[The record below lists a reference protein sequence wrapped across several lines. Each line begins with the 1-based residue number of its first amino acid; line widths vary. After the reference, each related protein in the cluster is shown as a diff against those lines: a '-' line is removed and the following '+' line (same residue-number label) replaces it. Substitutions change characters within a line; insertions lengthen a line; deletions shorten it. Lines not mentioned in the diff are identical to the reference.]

1 MDIEELNKKHP
12 SYKSQIDDWNLYQT
26 AYKGGRNF
34 IEYAITQHPRETSS
48 NAALRRQ
55 EAIVFNY
62 AASIIN
68 LFSFYLTEKDAMRN
82 IGALANDTQWQMFRK
97 DCDLF
102 NTDFNVFINNAQKV
116 SSIYGSVGVLV
127 DKANVKA
134 ENKATE
140 IENNIYPYCN
150 LYTLPNILD
159 WEVKR
164 NRVTGRPTLVY
175 LKILNHDGNYLIWRL
190 DSWQEWEV
198 GQKLNSM
205 SGDIILVD
213 EGPNPLGEIPFF
225 WFLNIRSPIDPFA
238 GISDIA
244 ETARIS
250 ASIVRDLSSLQEII
264 KFAGFPMMRKPM
276 REETGGD
283 EDVAGPRSI
292 LEFDPEMPASKP
304 DWLESAVLDPVRGG
318 LEFIE
323 RKIDEIY
330 EMAHMSGVHAMEKS
344 SEARSGVALRY
355 QFSQLSAVLTE
366 KTRNMIEAEYA
377 ILHLWLKWQNMAEI
391 FPTVEVRRSK
401 RFSIDDMT
409 QDIDNLLRVQEAS
422 ISKTCV
428 REVQRVLN
436 RAVLPDLSDNI
447 REEIDKEIDEADIVL
462 TSEKEK
468 IALTEPKII
477 EVPQPQPLED

>member
-150 LYTLPNILD
+150 L
-159 WEVKR
+159 
-164 NRVTGRPTLVY
+164 
-175 LKILNHDGNYLIWRL
+175 
-190 DSWQEWEV
+190 
-198 GQKLNSM
+198 
-205 SGDIILVD
+205 
-213 EGPNPLGEIPFF
+213 
-225 WFLNIRSPIDPFA
+225 
-238 GISDIA
+238 
-244 ETARIS
+244 
-250 ASIVRDLSSLQEII
+250 
-264 KFAGFPMMRKPM
+264 
-276 REETGGD
+276 
-283 EDVAGPRSI
+283 
-292 LEFDPEMPASKP
+292 
-304 DWLESAVLDPVRGG
+304 
-318 LEFIE
+318 
-323 RKIDEIY
+323 
-330 EMAHMSGVHAMEKS
+330 
-344 SEARSGVALRY
+344 
-355 QFSQLSAVLTE
+355 
-366 KTRNMIEAEYA
+366 
-377 ILHLWLKWQNMAEI
+377 
-391 FPTVEVRRSK
+391 
-401 RFSIDDMT
+401 
-409 QDIDNLLRVQEAS
+409 
-422 ISKTCV
+422 
-428 REVQRVLN
+428 
-436 RAVLPDLSDNI
+436 
-447 REEIDKEIDEADIVL
+447 
-462 TSEKEK
+462 
-468 IALTEPKII
+468 
-477 EVPQPQPLED
+477 